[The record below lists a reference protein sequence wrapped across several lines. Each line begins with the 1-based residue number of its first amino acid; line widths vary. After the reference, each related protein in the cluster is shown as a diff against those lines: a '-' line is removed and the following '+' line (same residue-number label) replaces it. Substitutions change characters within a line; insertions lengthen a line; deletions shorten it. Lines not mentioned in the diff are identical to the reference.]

1 MSFSAAVLRIR
12 DFRLVLGTRIFI
24 LMGWMAQDVIIG
36 WQVYAIT
43 KDPFMLGLAGLTE
56 ALPALACALFAGH
69 VVDTNK
75 PHRVFCICL
84 AMLTINALTLCI
96 IGGGHAG
103 FTDNTIVI
111 SLFVGIFISGIVR
124 SFTMPAMFTL
134 LPQIVP
140 RKDLAA
146 GSAWFSSGFQM
157 AAVTGPAVAGLV
169 YGGYGETV
177 AWVLPVSMFSIAL
190 VLMLN
195 LGAHAKRYQS
205 DQPREKTMKSI
216 KAGWRF
222 LLTNRIL
229 LSVMLLDMF
238 AVLFGGAVAM
248 LPAFASEVL
257 NVGAEELGMLR
268 AAPAI
273 GAIVTALYLALRP
286 MRTIKATTLLIVVAA
301 FGMCII
307 GFGLSET
314 FSAAL
319 FFLALAG
326 AFDSVSVVVRGTMMQ
341 VLTPDAMRGRVASVN
356 SMFIISSNEIGAFES
371 GVAAKLMG
379 LVPSIIFGGAM
390 TLLVVAATAAFSP
403 KFRRT
408 TIDTLHGT
416 VSQKKAP

>member
-12 DFRLVLGTRIFI
+12 DFRLVLGTRTFV

-43 KDPFMLGLAGLTE
+43 KDPLMLGLAGLAE

-69 VVDTNK
+69 VIDTNK

-84 AMLTINALTLCI
+84 AILALNAFVLFF

-103 FTDNTIVI
+103 LADHAIVT
-111 SLFVGIFISGIVR
+111 SLFIGIFISGVVR

-140 RKDLAA
+140 RKDLPA
-146 GSAWFSSGFQM
+146 GSAWFSSGFQI
-157 AAVTGPAVAGLV
+157 AAVAGPAIAGLV
-169 YGGYGETV
+169 YGGYGAAI
-177 AWVLPVSMFSIAL
+177 AWVLPVSMFATAL
-190 VLMLN
+190 TLMIN
-195 LGAHAKRYQS
+195 IGAHARRYQS
-205 DQPREKTMKSI
+205 AQPREKAMKSI

-238 AVLFGGAVAM
+238 AVLFGGAIAM
-248 LPAFASEVL
+248 LPAYANEVL
-257 NVGAEELGMLR
+257 RVGAEELGMLR
-268 AAPAI
+268 AAPAV
-273 GAIVTALYLALRP
+273 GAIITALYLALKP
-286 MRTIKATTLLIVVAA
+286 MRLIKATTLLGVVAG
-301 FGMCII
+301 FGICII
-307 GFGLSET
+307 CFGLST
-314 FSAAL
+314 HFWLSMA
-319 FFLALAG
+319 FLALAG
-326 AFDSVSVVVRGTMMQ
+326 AFDSVSVVVRATIMQ

-379 LVPSIIFGGAM
+379 LVPSVVFGGVC
-390 TLLVVAATAAFSP
+390 TLLVVAATASFSP

-408 TIDTLHGT
+408 TIDTMKDHT
-416 VSQKKAP
+416 